1 MFLVFTLVLL
11 AIAIGILVSVYSVF
25 FPFMQNLGTV
35 QQYHQAYY
43 GAVSSLERAELV
55 LRYRDP

>member
-11 AIAIGILVSVYSVF
+11 VVAIGILVSVYSVF

-35 QQYHQAYY
+35 QNYHMAYY
-43 GAVSSLERAELV
+43 GAVSAIERAELS
-55 LRYRDP
+55 LRYRQP

>member
-11 AIAIGILVSVYSVF
+11 VVAIGILVSVYSVF

-35 QQYHQAYY
+35 SQYHMAYY
-43 GAVSSLERAELV
+43 GAVSSIERAEL
-55 LRYRDP
+55 